1 MSPDSSKG
9 ASSCSGLFARKTWTQ
24 KALYVR
30 ATPHYSTSAATAPLN
45 FCDFGFA
52 TLVGPPDEVVAEFM
66 TSSTSCASC
75 ASCGNLRQVPRRVA
89 VRTLCEGSQSANTR
103 IRAAQSESES
113 DSEEESNDDDND
125 WSSEEEKYVYKR
137 RKQINH
143 AKTIIRLLR
152 LFSCAADS
160 STLWRCCSCTNS
172 HSIGEELPAQLRDA
186 TTTS

>member
-1 MSPDSSKG
+1 
-9 ASSCSGLFARKTWTQ
+9 
-24 KALYVR
+24 
-30 ATPHYSTSAATAPLN
+30 
-45 FCDFGFA
+45 
-52 TLVGPPDEVVAEFM
+52 M
-66 TSSTSCASC
+66 TSSTSC
-75 ASCGNLRQVPRRVA
+75 ASCGNLRQVP
-89 VRTLCEGSQSANTR
+89 SQSANTR

-125 WSSEEEKYVYKR
+125 WSSEEEGVTTKKYVYKR

>member
-1 MSPDSSKG
+1 
-9 ASSCSGLFARKTWTQ
+9 
-24 KALYVR
+24 
-30 ATPHYSTSAATAPLN
+30 
-45 FCDFGFA
+45 
-52 TLVGPPDEVVAEFM
+52 M
-66 TSSTSCASC
+66 TSSTSC

>member
-1 MSPDSSKG
+1 MEAELLLSHTTLFDVSSNSTFK
-9 ASSCSGLFARKTWTQ
+9 LLRLWIRDARGPSRRSRRRIHDL
-24 KALYVR
+24 LYKLR
-30 ATPHYSTSAATAPLN
+30 KLR
-45 FCDFGFA
+45 
-52 TLVGPPDEVVAEFM
+52 
-66 TSSTSCASC
+66 
-75 ASCGNLRQVPRRVA
+75 NLRRVA

-113 DSEEESNDDDND
+113 VKEDSEEESNDDDND
-125 WSSEEEKYVYKR
+125 WSSEEEGVTTKKYVYKR

>member
-1 MSPDSSKG
+1 MS
-9 ASSCSGLFARKTWTQ
+9 AFIHQ
-24 KALYVR
+24 
-30 ATPHYSTSAATAPLN
+30 
-45 FCDFGFA
+45 
-52 TLVGPPDEVVAEFM
+52 
-66 TSSTSCASC
+66 
-75 ASCGNLRQVPRRVA
+75 
-89 VRTLCEGSQSANTR
+89 
-103 IRAAQSESES
+103 

-125 WSSEEEKYVYKR
+125 WSSEEEGVTTKKYVYKR

-172 HSIGEELPAQLRDA
+172 HSIGEEVFLQTWLPAALPAQLRDA

>member
-1 MSPDSSKG
+1 ME
-9 ASSCSGLFARKTWTQ
+9 AEL
-24 KALYVR
+24 LLL
-30 ATPHYSTSAATAPLN
+30 STSDPQSHT
-45 FCDFGFA
+45 
-52 TLVGPPDEVVAEFM
+52 TLFDVSSNSTFKLLRLWIRDARGPSRRSRRRIHDLLYKLRKLR
-66 TSSTSCASC
+66 
-75 ASCGNLRQVPRRVA
+75 NLRRVA

-113 DSEEESNDDDND
+113 VKEDSEEESNDDDND
-125 WSSEEEKYVYKR
+125 WSSEEEGVTTKKYVYKR